1 MAPGRLA
8 ASSQMT
14 RTDQTYIRFVCFHS
28 IGRQRSRL
36 GLFKAI
42 DEAIASDHAS
52 GWAIVEA
59 RELSDWFNANLAIP
73 KAFSTGGHKGFGQ
86 PGLSWFKPVA
96 LDHISRMHRLKDALE
111 QCGMHVEVLTTRDP
125 GLIVWQDEHQ
135 IVAEPRGRVF

>member
-1 MAPGRLA
+1 MAF
-8 ASSQMT
+8 S
-14 RTDQTYIRFVCFHS
+14 DKTYVRFVCFQS

-42 DEAIASDHAS
+42 GEAVRSEHAA

-59 RELSDWFNANLAIP
+59 RSLSAWFDANLAIP

-96 LDHISRMHRLKDALE
+96 TGHISRMHRLKIALE
-111 QCGMHVEVLTTRDP
+111 ECGIHVEVLTTHDP
-125 GLIVWQDEHQ
+125 GLIIWQDEHQ
-135 IVAEPRGRVF
+135 IVAEPRGRKF